1 MLMYW
6 LLLKRSKMLKK
17 HSKFFES
24 LLLIID
30 WFVLSISWILSFYL
44 RMYSGIIPVYAKI
57 PPFKIYLTLL
67 ILIIPLWGVVFKLFG
82 LYRPRRVSTRLS
94 EIVDIS
100 KASTF
105 AILILISTTF
115 LFRQYEFSRLTFFYF
130 WFINIV
136 FLSLARIVFREFLR
150 FLRQKGYNQRYAL
163 IVGDEK
169 MGQDLVT
176 KLRKHPELGIQIA
189 GFLTSDQNSVGT
201 EIHGIKVVGKYSDVR
216 ELITNRGIDIIFV
229 ALPFHAHNQLKEV
242 LEWIGDETVSI
253 MVLPDL
259 FEFVTLRGSVSEFE
273 GMPLI
278 SLRDTPLYGWNI
290 IVKRVLDIVFSSLV
304 IIFTSPVMLI
314 IAILIK
320 LTSGG
325 PLLLKQE
332 RMGLDGKTFN
342 MLKFRTMFA
351 NAEQETG
358 PVWAKKD
365 DPRRTKIGKLLR
377 KTSMD
382 ELPQFFNVL
391 KGDMSIVGPRPERP
405 VFIENFRNTIPKY
418 MLRHKM
424 KAGITGWAQVSGWR
438 GNTSLEKRI
447 EYDLYY
453 IENWSL
459 NFDLKI
465 IWLTLWNGLINKHA
479 Y

>member
-1 MLMYW
+1 
-6 LLLKRSKMLKK
+6 MLKK

-24 LLLIID
+24 LLLLMD
-30 WFVLSISWILSFYL
+30 WATLSVSWVLSYYL
-44 RMYSGIIPVYAKI
+44 RFYSGIVPVYKGI
-57 PPFKIYLTLL
+57 PPFKVYLALL
-67 ILIIPLWGVVFKLFG
+67 VFMIPLWGLVFKTFG
-82 LYRPRRVSTRLS
+82 LYRPRRVSTRFS
-94 EIVDIS
+94 EVLDIG

-105 AILILISTTF
+105 ATLIFISLTF
-115 LFRQYEFSRLTFFYF
+115 LFRQYEFSRLTFIYF
-130 WFINIV
+130 WLINIV
-136 FLSLARIVFREFLR
+136 FLSLTRIVFRELLR
-150 FLRQKGYNQRYAL
+150 FLRQRGYNQRYAL
-163 IVGDEK
+163 IVGAEK
-169 MGQDLVT
+169 LGQELVT
-176 KLRKHPELGIQIA
+176 KLRKHPELGVQVS
-189 GFLTSDQNSVGT
+189 GFLTNDPNIVGND
-201 EIHGIKVVGKYSDVR
+201 IQGIKVLGKYPDAR
-216 ELITNRGIDIIFV
+216 ELITKRNIDIVFI
-229 ALPFHAHNQLKEV
+229 ALPFHAHSQLKEV
-242 LEWIGDETVSI
+242 LEWIGDEMVSI

-290 IVKRVLDIVFSSLV
+290 IVKRVLDVVFSALV
-304 IIFTSPVMLI
+304 LLFTAPVMLTL
-314 IAILIK
+314 AVLIK

-325 PLLLKQE
+325 PVLFKQE

-342 MLKFRTMFA
+342 MLKFRTMLV
-351 NAEQETG
+351 NAEKTTG
-358 PVWAKKD
+358 PVWTQKD
-365 DPRRTKIGKLLR
+365 DPRCTKTGKLLR
-377 KTSMD
+377 KTSLD

-391 KGDMSIVGPRPERP
+391 RGDMSIVGPRPERP

-465 IWLTLWNGLINKHA
+465 IWLTLWNGLIHKHA

>member
-1 MLMYW
+1 
-6 LLLKRSKMLKK
+6 K
-17 HSKFFES
+17 
-24 LLLIID
+24 
-30 WFVLSISWILSFYL
+30 
-44 RMYSGIIPVYAKI
+44 
-57 PPFKIYLTLL
+57 
-67 ILIIPLWGVVFKLFG
+67 
-82 LYRPRRVSTRLS
+82 
-94 EIVDIS
+94 
-100 KASTF
+100 
-105 AILILISTTF
+105 
-115 LFRQYEFSRLTFFYF
+115 
-130 WFINIV
+130 
-136 FLSLARIVFREFLR
+136 
-150 FLRQKGYNQRYAL
+150 
-163 IVGDEK
+163 
-169 MGQDLVT
+169 
-176 KLRKHPELGIQIA
+176 
-189 GFLTSDQNSVGT
+189 
-201 EIHGIKVVGKYSDVR
+201 
-216 ELITNRGIDIIFV
+216 RGIDIILV

>member
-1 MLMYW
+1 
-6 LLLKRSKMLKK
+6 
-17 HSKFFES
+17 
-24 LLLIID
+24 
-30 WFVLSISWILSFYL
+30 
-44 RMYSGIIPVYAKI
+44 
-57 PPFKIYLTLL
+57 
-67 ILIIPLWGVVFKLFG
+67 
-82 LYRPRRVSTRLS
+82 
-94 EIVDIS
+94 
-100 KASTF
+100 
-105 AILILISTTF
+105 
-115 LFRQYEFSRLTFFYF
+115 
-130 WFINIV
+130 
-136 FLSLARIVFREFLR
+136 
-150 FLRQKGYNQRYAL
+150 
-163 IVGDEK
+163 
-169 MGQDLVT
+169 
-176 KLRKHPELGIQIA
+176 
-189 GFLTSDQNSVGT
+189 
-201 EIHGIKVVGKYSDVR
+201 
-216 ELITNRGIDIIFV
+216 
-229 ALPFHAHNQLKEV
+229 
-242 LEWIGDETVSI
+242 

-259 FEFVTLRGSVSEFE
+259 LEFVPLRGSVSEFE

-290 IVKRVLDIVFSSLV
+290 IVKRALDVSLINIV
-304 IIFTSPVMLI
+304 IIFTSPVKLI
-314 IAILIK
+314 ITILIK
-320 LTSGG
+320 LASRG
-325 PLLLKQE
+325 PVLFKQE

-342 MLKFRTMFA
+342 MLKFRTMFI

-377 KTSMD
+377 RTSLD

-424 KAGITGWAQVSGWR
+424 KAGITGWGQVSGW
-438 GNTSLEKRI
+438 GGEHSLEKRI

-465 IWLTLWNGLINKHA
+465 IWLTVWNGLIHKHA

>member
-1 MLMYW
+1 
-6 LLLKRSKMLKK
+6 MLKK

-24 LLLIID
+24 LLLLMD
-30 WFVLSISWILSFYL
+30 WASLSVSWVLSYYL
-44 RMYSGIIPVYAKI
+44 RFYSGIIPVYKGI

-67 ILIIPLWGVVFKLFG
+67 IFMIPLWSVVFKTFG
-82 LYRPRRVSTRLS
+82 LYRPRRVSTRFS
-94 EIVDIS
+94 EVIDIG

-105 AILILISTTF
+105 ATLIFISLTF

-163 IVGDEK
+163 IVGAEK

-216 ELITNRGIDIIFV
+216 ELITKRGIDIILV

-290 IVKRVLDIVFSSLV
+290 IVKRVLDVVFSSLV

>member
-1 MLMYW
+1 
-6 LLLKRSKMLKK
+6 MLKK

-24 LLLIID
+24 ILLLMD
-30 WFVLSISWILSFYL
+30 CVTLSVSWALSYYL
-44 RMYSGIIPVYAKI
+44 RFYSGIIPVYKGI

-67 ILIIPLWGVVFKLFG
+67 IFMIPLWSIVFRVFG
-82 LYRPRRVSTRLS
+82 LYRPRRVSTRMS
-94 EIVDIS
+94 EVVDIG

-105 AILILISTTF
+105 AIMIFVSLTF

-150 FLRQKGYNQRYAL
+150 FLRQRGYNQRYAL
-163 IVGDEK
+163 IVGAEK

-176 KLRKHPELGIQIA
+176 RLRKHPELGIQIT
-189 GFLTSDQNSVGT
+189 GFLTSDPNSVGT

-216 ELITNRGIDIIFV
+216 ELITKRGIDIILV

-320 LTSGG
+320 LTSTG

-342 MLKFRTMFA
+342 MLKFRTMFT

-391 KGDMSIVGPRPERP
+391 KGNMSIVGPRPERP

-465 IWLTLWNGLINKHA
+465 IWLTVWNGLINKHA

>member
-1 MLMYW
+1 
-6 LLLKRSKMLKK
+6 MLKK

-24 LLLIID
+24 LLLFMD
-30 WFVLSISWILSFYL
+30 WATLSVSWALSYYL
-44 RMYSGIIPVYAKI
+44 RFYSGIIPVYKGI
-57 PPFKIYLTLL
+57 PPLKIYLTLL
-67 ILIIPLWGVVFKLFG
+67 IFMIPLWSIVFKTFG
-82 LYRPRRVSTRLS
+82 LYRPRRVSTRFS
-94 EIVDIS
+94 EIIDIG

-105 AILILISTTF
+105 ATLIFISLTF
-115 LFRQYEFSRLTFFYF
+115 LFRQYEFSRLTFLYF
-130 WFINIV
+130 WLINIV
-136 FLSLARIVFREFLR
+136 FLSLTRIVFREFLR

-163 IVGDEK
+163 IVGTEK

-189 GFLTSDQNSVGT
+189 GFVTSDSNEIGNTIQGT
-201 EIHGIKVVGKYSDVR
+201 KVLGKYSDVR

-290 IVKRVLDIVFSSLV
+290 IVKRVMDIVFSSLV
-304 IIFTSPVMLI
+304 IIFTSPVMLV
-314 IAILIK
+314 IALLVK
-320 LTSGG
+320 LTSSG
-325 PLLLKQE
+325 PILFKQE
-332 RMGLDGKTFN
+332 RMGLDGNTFN
-342 MLKFRTMFA
+342 MLKFRTMSVD
-351 NAEQETG
+351 AEEATG

-377 KTSMD
+377 RTSLD

-405 VFIENFRNTIPKY
+405 VFIENFRGTIPKY

-465 IWLTLWNGLINKHA
+465 IWLTVWNGLINKHA

>member
-1 MLMYW
+1 
-6 LLLKRSKMLKK
+6 MLKK

-24 LLLIID
+24 VLLLMD
-30 WFVLSISWILSFYL
+30 WATLSVSWVLSYYL
-44 RMYSGIIPVYAKI
+44 RFYSGVIPVYKGI

-67 ILIIPLWGVVFKLFG
+67 IFMIPLWSVVFKTFG

-94 EIVDIS
+94 EVIDIG

-105 AILILISTTF
+105 AILIFISLTF
-115 LFRQYEFSRLTFFYF
+115 LFRQYEFSRVTFFYF

-136 FLSLARIVFREFLR
+136 FLSLTRIVFREFLR

-163 IVGDEK
+163 IAGTEK
-169 MGQDLVT
+169 LGQDLVT
-176 KLRKHPELGIQIA
+176 KLRKHPELGIQIS
-189 GFLTSDQNSVGT
+189 GFLTSDSNNVGND
-201 EIHGIKVVGKYSDVR
+201 IQGIKVIGKYSDVR
-216 ELITNRGIDIIFV
+216 ELIVTRGIDIIFV

-290 IVKRVLDIVFSSLV
+290 IVKRVLDVVFSSLV
-304 IIFTSPVMLI
+304 LILTAPAMLI
-314 IAILIK
+314 IAILVK
-320 LTSGG
+320 LTSKG
-325 PLLLKQE
+325 PLLFKQE

-342 MLKFRTMFA
+342 MLKFRTMSVD
-351 NAEQETG
+351 AEEVTG
-358 PVWAKKD
+358 PVWTKKD
-365 DPRRTKIGKLLR
+365 DPRCTGIGKLLR
-377 KTSMD
+377 RTSLD

-391 KGDMSIVGPRPERP
+391 RGDMSIVGPRPERP
-405 VFIENFRNTIPKY
+405 VFIDNFRGTIPKY

-465 IWLTLWNGLINKHA
+465 IWLTVWNGLINKHA

>member
-1 MLMYW
+1 
-6 LLLKRSKMLKK
+6 MLKK

-24 LLLIID
+24 VLLLMD
-30 WFVLSISWILSFYL
+30 CVTLSVSWALSYYL
-44 RMYSGIIPVYAKI
+44 RFYSGIIPVYKGI

-67 ILIIPLWGVVFKLFG
+67 IFMIPLWSIVFRVFG
-82 LYRPRRVSTRLS
+82 LYRPRRVSTRMS
-94 EIVDIS
+94 EVVDIG

-105 AILILISTTF
+105 AIMIFVSLTF

-163 IVGDEK
+163 IVGAEK

-216 ELITNRGIDIIFV
+216 ELITKRGIDIILV

>member
-1 MLMYW
+1 M
-6 LLLKRSKMLKK
+6 KK

-24 LLLIID
+24 LLLLMD
-30 WFVLSISWILSFYL
+30 WASLSVSWALSYYL
-44 RMYSGIIPVYAKI
+44 RFYSGIIPVYKGI

-67 ILIIPLWGVVFKLFG
+67 LFMIPLWSVVFKTFG
-82 LYRPRRVSTRLS
+82 LYRPRRVSTRFS
-94 EIVDIS
+94 EVIDIG

-105 AILILISTTF
+105 ATLIFISLTF

-130 WFINIV
+130 WLINIV
-136 FLSLARIVFREFLR
+136 FLSLTRIVFREFLR

-163 IVGDEK
+163 IVGAEK

-189 GFLTSDQNSVGT
+189 GFVTSDSNEIGNTIQGT
-201 EIHGIKVVGKYSDVR
+201 KVLGKYSDVR

-290 IVKRVLDIVFSSLV
+290 IVKRVLDVVFSSLV

-314 IAILIK
+314 IALLIK
-320 LTSGG
+320 LTSRGT
-325 PLLLKQE
+325 LLLKQE

-342 MLKFRTMFA
+342 MLKFRTMFT

-391 KGDMSIVGPRPERP
+391 KGNMSIVGPRPERP

-465 IWLTLWNGLINKHA
+465 IWLTVWNGLINKHA